1 MATALAMY
9 EALVQAN
16 VPAGAARRVA
26 EALEADMAA
35 NLASKQ
41 DMRSMQQEMQLLQQE
56 IRALDQR
63 MVERFVAV
71 GRELDLR
78 LESLESR
85 LVIKLGALMTAL
97 TGIAATALTLLS

>member
-16 VPAGAARRVA
+16 VAAGAARRVA

-35 NLASKQ
+35 NLATKQ
-41 DMRSMQQEMQLLQQE
+41 DVRLLQQE
-56 IRALDQR
+56 IQALDQR
-63 MVERFVAV
+63 MLERFVAV

-85 LVIKLGALMTAL
+85 LVIKLGTLMTAL
-97 TGIAATALTLLS
+97 AGIAATALTLLS